1 MLSPLPVKLSRS
13 LYSGRYEGQTEN
25 FCRLL
30 KNISEGVQNVQAVQI
45 VQSSA
50 LLLCRLLLSQ
60 FHIAR
65 RDAIRNNK
73 LGKKLDKTGFIKK
86 LYEK

>member
-1 MLSPLPVKLSRS
+1 MENVSGLRKNLS
-13 LYSGRYEGQTEN
+13 EA
-25 FCRLL
+25 
-30 KNISEGVQNVQAVQI
+30 VQDVQAVQSVQS